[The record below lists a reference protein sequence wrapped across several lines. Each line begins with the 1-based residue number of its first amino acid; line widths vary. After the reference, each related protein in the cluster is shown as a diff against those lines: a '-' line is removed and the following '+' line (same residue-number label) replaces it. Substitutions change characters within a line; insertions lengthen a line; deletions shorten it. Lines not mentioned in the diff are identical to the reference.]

1 MDERNE
7 KHHRPHSNLSQL
19 LRLAKAYLP
28 LIISVCAV
36 VIILVIV
43 IGSATRAVQ
52 RGIYNHQVSEASAA
66 AQQALLEEQMQEA
79 ADLLEEADSMARHFD
94 YAGAANLLLTF
105 SGEIK
110 EYPELQQKYDQY
122 KKAQDE
128 LVLWSDPDTIPNLSF
143 QTLIADPQRAF
154 KNYNKSYVT
163 TAEFYSILQQL
174 YANNYI
180 LINLSDI
187 ATSSGAKALYLPA
200 GKKPLILTQTGV
212 NYYNEM
218 IDSDGDYLPDA
229 NGSGFASKL
238 VIDENGNITCEMVDS
253 SGATVHGAYD
263 LIPILDSFVETH
275 PDFSYRGAKA
285 VIAVTG
291 YDGIFGYRTNMSAYE
306 RLGAELYAQECE
318 SAAQIAD
325 LLRETGY
332 EIAYY
337 SYSNTSY
344 SELDTATIAAE
355 MQLWKEEMHP
365 IVGFSNIFVFC
376 QNSDLASATKSY
388 TDEKF
393 DTLYA
398 AGFRYY
404 LGFCKDNTPWFS
416 SHGKYI
422 RQGRILVNGSNM
434 KYSPELFNDLFDPA
448 TVLDTTRGI

>member
-7 KHHRPHSNLSQL
+7 KHRPHSNISNF
-19 LRLAKAYLP
+19 LRIVKAYLP
-28 LIISVCAV
+28 LIISICAV
-36 VIILVIV
+36 IMLLVIV
-43 IGSATRAVQ
+43 IGSITRSVQ
-52 RGIYNHQVSEASAA
+52 RRIYNHQVSEASTAM
-66 AQQALLEEQMQEA
+66 QQTLLEEQIQEA
-79 ADLLEEADSMARHFD
+79 TSLLEESESMARHFD

-105 SGEIK
+105 SGEMK
-110 EYPELQQKYDQY
+110 EHPELEQKYNQY
-122 KKAQDE
+122 KREQNE

-154 KNYNKSYVT
+154 KSYNKSYVT

-229 NGSGFASKL
+229 GGSGFASKL

-253 SGATVHGAYD
+253 NGATVHGAYD

-291 YDGIFGYRTNMSAYE
+291 YDGIFGYRTNQAAYE
-306 RLGAELYAQECE
+306 RLGAEQYEQECQ
-318 SAAQIAD
+318 SAAQIAN
-325 LLRETGY
+325 LLQETGY

-337 SYSNTSY
+337 GYSNTSY
-344 SELDTATIAAE
+344 GELDTSAIATE
-355 MQLWKEEMHP
+355 MQLWKEEIHP
-365 IVGFSNIFVFC
+365 IIGFSNIFVFG
-376 QNSDLASATKSY
+376 QNFDLASAAKSY
-388 TDEKF
+388 SGEKF
-393 DTLYA
+393 DALYA

-416 SHGKYI
+416 SHGKYT

-434 KYSPELFNDLFDPA
+434 KYSPELFTDLFDPA
-448 TVLDTTRGI
+448 SVIDPTRGI